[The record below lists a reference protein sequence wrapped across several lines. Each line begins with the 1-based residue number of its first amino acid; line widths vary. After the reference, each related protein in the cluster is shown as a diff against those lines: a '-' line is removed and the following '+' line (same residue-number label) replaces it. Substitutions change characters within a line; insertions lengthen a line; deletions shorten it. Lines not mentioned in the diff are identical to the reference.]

1 MSAREQHVA
10 AFLERHGW
18 GAASR
23 RPVAGDASF
32 RRYERLTDGSGA
44 TILLMDAP
52 PPQENVRP
60 YCAVARHL
68 TALGLS
74 APRILAADEEAGLLL
89 IEDFGDANMAAL
101 LARGDAAAPL
111 YRLALDT
118 LVALQRHPR
127 ARAIAVPAYDD
138 ARMLSEA
145 AILLDWY
152 LPALTGSAAS
162 GRARAGYLAAWQ
174 DVLPRARGVPLSLT
188 LRDFFPDNLMLL
200 AGRAGIAACGLLDFQ
215 DAVIGPVSYDLV
227 SLLEDAR
234 REVPAELKATLLERY
249 LAAFP
254 ALERQ
259 AFATSAAI
267 MAAQR
272 NLRIVGVF
280 TRLALRDGKP
290 GYLAHIPRLW
300 RLIEGALV
308 HPALAPVA
316 HWLECHLPPALRK
329 APAAEAAR

>member
-1 MSAREQHVA
+1 VSAREQRIA

-18 GAASR
+18 AAASR
-23 RPVAGDASF
+23 RPLAGDASF
-32 RRYERLTDGSGA
+32 RRYERLTDGRGA

-89 IEDFGDANMAAL
+89 IEDFGDANMATL
-101 LARGDAAAPL
+101 LARGGAAVPL

-118 LVALQRHPR
+118 LVALHRHPR
-127 ARAIAVPAYDD
+127 ARDIALPAYDD

-152 LPALTGSAAS
+152 VPALTGNAAPE
-162 GRARAGYLAAWQ
+162 RARADYLAAWQ
-174 DVLPRARGVPLSLT
+174 DVLPRARGVPASLT

-200 AGRAGIAACGLLDFQ
+200 AGREGIAACGLLDFQ

-234 REVPAELKATLLERY
+234 RDVPAELKTMLLERY

-254 ALERQ
+254 SLERE
-259 AFATSAAI
+259 AFATSAAV

-280 TRLALRDGKP
+280 TRLARRDGKP

-300 RLIEGALV
+300 RLIEGAVV

-316 HWLECHLPPALRK
+316 RWLEGHLPPALRK
-329 APAAEAAR
+329 VPAAEGAR

>member
-1 MSAREQHVA
+1 VSAREQRLA
-10 AFLERHGW
+10 AFLAHHGW

-32 RRYERLTDGSGA
+32 RRYERLTVGRGA
-44 TILLMDAP
+44 TVVLMDAP

-60 YCAVARHL
+60 YVAVARHL
-68 TALGLS
+68 IALGLS

-89 IEDFGDANMAAL
+89 IEDFGEANMATL

-118 LVALQRHPR
+118 LVALHRHPR
-127 ARAIAVPAYDD
+127 AHDVAVAAYDD

-152 LPALTGSAAS
+152 LPAVTGGAAPERL
-162 GRARAGYLAAWQ
+162 RADYLAAWQ
-174 DVLPRARGVPLSLT
+174 EVLPRARVVPLSLV

-200 AGRAGIAACGLLDFQ
+200 AGRAGSAACGLLDFQ

-234 REVPAELKATLLERY
+234 RDVPAELKATLLERY

-280 TRLALRDGKP
+280 TRLARRDGKP

-300 RLIEGALV
+300 RLIEGAMA

-316 HWLECHLPPALRK
+316 RWLEQHLPPALRK
-329 APAAEAAR
+329 IPVAEAAR

>member
-1 MSAREQHVA
+1 M
-10 AFLERHGW
+10 
-18 GAASR
+18 
-23 RPVAGDASF
+23 
-32 RRYERLTDGSGA
+32 
-44 TILLMDAP
+44 
-52 PPQENVRP
+52 
-60 YCAVARHL
+60 
-68 TALGLS
+68 
-74 APRILAADEEAGLLL
+74 
-89 IEDFGDANMAAL
+89 
-101 LARGDAAAPL
+101 
-111 YRLALDT
+111 
-118 LVALQRHPR
+118 
-127 ARAIAVPAYDD
+127 
-138 ARMLSEA
+138 
-145 AILLDWY
+145 
-152 LPALTGSAAS
+152 
-162 GRARAGYLAAWQ
+162 
-174 DVLPRARGVPLSLT
+174 
-188 LRDFFPDNLMLL
+188 RDFFPDNLMLL

-316 HWLECHLPPALRK
+316 HWLECHLPSALRK
-329 APAAEAAR
+329 VPAAEAAR